1 MAITA
6 RPKGKGAD
14 LRQDKAEAF
23 INGAAQKQA
32 DDIAQ
37 EANKIVTTL
46 RFDPNLLKR
55 IDTAAKRRGVSR
67 TAYVMMAVSRAV
79 EEGL

>member
-1 MAITA
+1 MAIA
-6 RPKGKGAD
+6 AKPRG
-14 LRQDKAEAF
+14 RQAAIPDAKAGAF
-23 INGAAQKQA
+23 INGAGKG
-32 DDIAQ
+32 DISQ

-46 RFDPNLLKR
+46 RFDPELLKT
-55 IDTAAKRRGVSR
+55 IDAAAKKRGVSR